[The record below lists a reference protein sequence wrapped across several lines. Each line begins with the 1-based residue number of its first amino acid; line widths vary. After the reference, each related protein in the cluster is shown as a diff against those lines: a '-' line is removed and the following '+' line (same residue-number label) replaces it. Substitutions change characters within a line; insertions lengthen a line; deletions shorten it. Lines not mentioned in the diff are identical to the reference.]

1 MVVYAEVWVQLQEVV
16 VLMYRDL
23 GSVCISHGNR
33 GRRTC
38 LFQ

>member
-1 MVVYAEVWVQLQEVV
+1 MVVYAGVWGQPQKGV

-23 GSVCISHGNR
+23 GIVCVPYGYR

-38 LFQ
+38 LFR